1 MIASVAE
8 PKLGQNLATF
18 QPYMMTAGHV
28 FAIFSLETGLD
39 SKQNCEISI

>member
-18 QPYMMTAGHV
+18 QPYMTMAGHV

-39 SKQNCEISI
+39 SEQTCEISI